1 MHECGEDKIMAEA
14 KVYYYSFYIPR
25 VIKLR
30 IVIYMFIFCIQKE
43 FRLIKKRCAF
53 FLLSFCRFALRRSM
67 NFMSVSMPL
76 SRTLLNSKKCFFKLS
91 LHQLVL

>member
-43 FRLIKKRCAF
+43 FRLIKKKVC
-53 FLLSFCRFALRRSM
+53 FLFIIFL
-67 NFMSVSMPL
+67 PL
-76 SRTLLNSKKCFFKLS
+76 CVAQEHEFYVCVNAIVKNIIKLKEMF
-91 LHQLVL
+91 L